1 MKLAVFAIFLFEV
14 ISKTGG
20 SALAARE
27 ILKICWLIYSKY
39 STKHGVA
46 VFRSA
51 RYQGRGAA
59 QSATGAKNRPFTAD
73 AHALSPFSSK
83 LINP

>member
-1 MKLAVFAIFLFEV
+1 VSLHWLREKKLKNTLE
-14 ISKTGG
+14 K
-20 SALAARE
+20 
-27 ILKICWLIYSKY
+27 YSKY
-39 STKHGVA
+39 STKHGLA

-51 RYQGRGAA
+51 RYQGRAA
-59 QSATGAKNRPFTAD
+59 TQSATGAKNRPLIAD